1 MRRPEASCA
10 DAPLEGGFR
19 EIAHLPHDRA
29 ERAGGS
35 QQGERRTLRHPAG
48 ERHQPAEQNARTH
61 RRHHAAERAGPGLGR
76 ADAGGE
82 ARAAERP
89 PGRVSTGIARPD
101 HGEEPEDRR
110 PACRVVAPQRERC
123 DYEEENDSGPRQA
136 RGAGPQPAALHCRND
151 DCGRCDG
158 GGRRRSPDHGE
169 EHAGHGQARDT
180 GHARGVG
187 GRPGEKPPQF
197 EPGEETR
204 HPHRSDEDR
213 PTEIG
218 GAERGGREDGRRGRA
233 QAETAS
239 AAARPLARHAR
250 SCHINATIDR

>member
-1 MRRPEASCA
+1 ML
-10 DAPLEGGFR
+10 APAAAA
-19 EIAHLPHDRA
+19 I
-29 ERAGGS
+29 
-35 QQGERRTLRHPAG
+35 
-48 ERHQPAEQNARTH
+48 
-61 RRHHAAERAGPGLGR
+61 AAERAGPGLGR

-89 PGRVSTGIARPD
+89 PGSIGTRIARPD

-123 DYEEENDSGPRQA
+123 DNEKENDSGSRQA
-136 RGAGPQPAALHCRND
+136 RGAGPQPAALHTRNNE
-151 DCGRCDG
+151 CGCGDGSGSRCH
-158 GGRRRSPDHGE
+158 PDHGE
-169 EHAGHGQARDT
+169 EPAGRSQARDT
-180 GHARGVG
+180 SHARGID
-187 GRPGEKPPQF
+187 GRLGEKPPQF